1 MNGSSGARSSST
13 TPPGPVKASACTITF
28 PVISSPAPPA
38 PQRRYSEISRSSGSC
53 ALPAMPSSMA
63 AFAIRFRSFAPD
75 GSTNGENNSVDIDS
89 TRSSFAYNVYA
100 AHISRAE

>member
-1 MNGSSGARSSST
+1 
-13 TPPGPVKASACTITF
+13 
-28 PVISSPAPPA
+28 
-38 PQRRYSEISRSSGSC
+38 
-53 ALPAMPSSMA
+53 MA